1 MIVLNV
7 AWQMLWRSIFCRKR
21 KLPSFISRWRVHDL
35 GTNFLRVK
43 KIKIIRAKSRRT
55 QFAFASDIRGKRR
68 VLFTI
73 YHVFKTVLFLCPH
86 NLVPTQCLYSYTL
99 CTICTLR
106 IAIHSSAITKH
117 FLLFYFANSQKNI
130 YTPDVHTNRLYR
142 VLFQCMLASTTKC

>member
-1 MIVLNV
+1 MKKHLPQE
-7 AWQMLWRSIFCRKR
+7 AKASLFHFSLTRLRSRHEFS
-21 KLPSFISRWRVHDL
+21 PS
-35 GTNFLRVK
+35 K

-68 VLFTI
+68 VLFTK

-117 FLLFYFANSQKNI
+117 FLLFYFAIHKNI
-130 YTPDVHTNRLYR
+130 YTPDVHTNHLYR
-142 VLFQCMLASTTKC
+142 MLFQCMLESTTKC